1 MRERFARKG
10 PVVTMESK
18 TSSTSIR
25 EPEEA
30 EFNERAQ
37 ANQLRLAGELSHRMI
52 FIVGGSGSSLSK
64 SRLDKRH
71 A

>member
-1 MRERFARKG
+1 
-10 PVVTMESK
+10 MESK
-18 TSSTSIR
+18 RNNTSIR

-30 EFNERAQ
+30 EFNERVK

-64 SRLDKRH
+64 SRPDKRH